1 MGLQKIYPVSKFVGI
16 NPSHTKPAGENIS
29 FISLT
34 VACIY
39 VLQMFKP
46 SASAE
51 QKRSHITTH
60 MQAGI
65 HNKVNSVIVDKANLK
80 RKVSH
85 Y

>member
-1 MGLQKIYPVSKFVGI
+1 MGLQKIYPVSEFAGI
-16 NPSHTKPAGENIS
+16 NTSHTKPAGENIS

-39 VLQMFKP
+39 VLQTFKP
-46 SASAE
+46 RASPG

-60 MQAGI
+60 MQTGI
-65 HNKVNSVIVDKANLK
+65 HNKLSSVIVDKANLK